1 MRRML
6 GVNERARRHYLA
18 RRVLGLCLA
27 AAFAIVAPHFGARAQ
42 ATLVPAQDESSLL
55 GPRHAEGVVI
65 WSHGRSV
72 EVEDSLAPTPGY
84 IAEMR
89 KAGWDTFRLN
99 RLRAGD
105 TLSASALE
113 LAAAAEGFKLHGY
126 RRVVL
131 AGQSFGAF
139 ISLMAAGRSDAV
151 DVVIGTAPAA
161 YGTFE
166 RNYDTFRLN
175 ASKLYEIL
183 AGVRKARVALVFFHG
198 DDFDPGGRGERSL
211 DILERQGLS
220 SLVIDQPPRLE
231 THWAASTPEFTR
243 RYARCLIG
251 FAERDTAEGA
261 LDCSSIAGAHLVATQ

>member
-1 MRRML
+1 MRRL
-6 GVNERARRHYLA
+6 FDRCRQTRRGYVI
-18 RRVLGLCLA
+18 RQRLGLCLSIALA
-27 AAFAIVAPHFGARAQ
+27 AAALQSGARAQ

-55 GPRHAEGVVI
+55 GPLHSQGVVI

-84 IAEMR
+84 IAEMQ

-105 TLSASALE
+105 TLSASAIR
-113 LAAAAEGFKLHGY
+113 LAAAAESFKLKGY
-126 RRVVL
+126 RRVAL
-131 AGQSFGAF
+131 SGQSFGAF

-151 DVVIGTAPAA
+151 DIVIGTAPAA
-161 YGTFE
+161 YGNFE

-183 AGVRKARVALVFFHG
+183 TSVRKARVALVFFHG

-211 DILERQGLS
+211 DILERQGLP

-231 THWAASTPEFTR
+231 THWAGNTPEFTR
-243 RYARCLIG
+243 RFAGCLIA
-251 FAERDTAEGA
+251 FAERDAAEGA
-261 LDCSSIAGAHLVATQ
+261 LDCGRLAAARLVATR